1 MSAQK
6 SLVGILVV
14 LVVIAGVGGYFAGS
28 SAVPP
33 PKTVTSTVV
42 QTVTATVAAATV
54 TVTSTTTLPAQTVT
68 VTVTATPTPKPTPTV
83 TPPPATPP
91 PYWPKEVVF
100 RTYSVGSPGYVL
112 GGAISSL
119 VEKELG
125 VKISIQPGASAANLL
140 AIANGEVEMAYTHAA
155 WIPFAKD
162 PAKATLIWGQQ
173 PNLSNV
179 KYVLGPTEK
188 YMVLITKRPDFPVN
202 SIREL
207 ADYIK
212 KGGSVRL
219 AVGGPAA
226 SLEDFLFR
234 WLLEH
239 YGVTEDVIR
248 RSGGSLSVPGEAQ
261 AVEAMINGKIDLI
274 FDVSAVPS
282 SNYMQLDTRMPDVK
296 TISLTD
302 EDIDFILNTLGFK
315 GSLVVDYLPKG
326 TYKFAAE
333 DYRTL
338 FTFTI
343 LLIRADMPND
353 FVYQITRSICE
364 NTEYLVKAVSGF
376 SIFDPSTAWKY
387 SSNLEI
393 HPGARQYYMDRGFIK

>member
-1 MSAQK
+1 MFVRPSP
-6 SLVGILVV
+6 LIIGV
-14 LVVIAGVGGYFAGS
+14 LVILIVVAGVVGYFAGS
-28 SAVPP
+28 AAAVPR
-33 PKTVTSTVV
+33 TVTITETVAPSV
-42 QTVTATVAAATV
+42 VTTTVTKTEKV
-54 TVTSTTTLPAQTVT
+54 TITETITI
-68 VTVTATPTPKPTPTV
+68 TPTPTPTV
-83 TPPPATPP
+83 TPPPTTPP
-91 PYWPKEVVF
+91 PHWPKEIVF

-125 VKISIQPGASAANLL
+125 IKISVQPGASAANLL
-140 AIANGEVEMAYTHAA
+140 AISRGEVEMAYTHAA

-162 PAKATLIWGQQ
+162 PAKAVPIWGQEID
-173 PNLSNV
+173 LSNV
-179 KYVLGPTEK
+179 KFMLGPTERYK
-188 YMVLITKRPDFPVN
+188 VLITKRPDFPVN
-202 SIREL
+202 SIKEL

-212 KGGSVRL
+212 GGKAARL

-248 RSGGSLSVPGEAQ
+248 RAGGSLVVPGEAK
-261 AVEAMINGKIDLI
+261 AVESMIEGKLDLI
-274 FDVSAVPS
+274 FDVTAVPS
-282 SNYMQLDTRMPDVK
+282 SNYIMLDTRMPDVK
-296 TISLTD
+296 TIPLTD

-315 GSLVVDYLPKG
+315 GALVVDYLPKG
-326 TYKFAAE
+326 TYGFITE

-343 LLIRADMPND
+343 LLVRADMPD
-353 FVYQITRSICE
+353 DLIYQITRSICE
-364 NTEYLVKAVSGF
+364 NTEYLVKAVSAF
-376 SIFDPSTAWKY
+376 RIFNPSTSWKY

-393 HPGARQYYMDRGFIK
+393 HPGAKQYYIDRGFIK